1 MKNPAIGFLLC
12 CLLAFLYACITRVN
26 TGPTYYLSQEA
37 KDYCAFQKGSWWV
50 YQSNNGARD
59 SSILLRCTR
68 GERYFWRCTHFF

>member
-37 KDYCAFQKGSWWV
+37 KDYCAFQKGSWW
-50 YQSNNGARD
+50 
-59 SSILLRCTR
+59 
-68 GERYFWRCTHFF
+68 